1 MKVGDPS
8 IWVTLCR
15 RAVGPSRNSAA
26 AITYERRC
34 PVQSMLSPEQEI
46 SLLELCRLLC
56 PAETRACEA
65 AIIALRQPATP
76 ISWKAETPRSGIDC
90 SGDSRKHS
98 SLPRYADDDDY
109 DNSDFPSATGRGR
122 RQEERTEQAIAA
134 ACLKTIV
141 GVTTEAAV
149 ASACAISRKGSL
161 LPPSFFAQ
169 PQGRMMV
176 QDEIRAQLYGL
187 SRNTGP
193 WANSAFVVH
202 RRQEW
207 KALADAVGKG
217 GIVVVPTPAIE
228 PAAQE
233 RAGSEGR
240 NPNEAAKKRPSRKKK
255 QEAFSRWLE
264 DQPPLTETRKYLDLQ
279 GRLYERH

>member
-1 MKVGDPS
+1 
-8 IWVTLCR
+8 
-15 RAVGPSRNSAA
+15 
-26 AITYERRC
+26 
-34 PVQSMLSPEQEI
+34 MLSPEQENI

-56 PAETRACEA
+56 PAETKACEA
-65 AIIALRQPATP
+65 AIIALRQPAKP
-76 ISWKAETPRSGIDC
+76 ISWKAQTPRSGIDC

-98 SLPRYADDDDY
+98 SLPRYADDDEYNHCDVA
-109 DNSDFPSATGRGR
+109 SATDRSR
-122 RQEERTEQAIAA
+122 RQEEEAERAITA

-141 GVTTEAAV
+141 STTTEAAV

-161 LPPSFFAQ
+161 LPPSFLAQ
-169 PQGRMMV
+169 PAGRMML

-207 KALADAVGKG
+207 KALSDAVGKG

-233 RAGSEGR
+233 RAGNEGR

-255 QEAFSRWLE
+255 QEAFSRWL
-264 DQPPLTETRKYLDLQ
+264 DGQPPFTETRTYLDLQ
-279 GRLYERH
+279 GAFKKDTNQNISDKTIGKVVGSRRTKTD